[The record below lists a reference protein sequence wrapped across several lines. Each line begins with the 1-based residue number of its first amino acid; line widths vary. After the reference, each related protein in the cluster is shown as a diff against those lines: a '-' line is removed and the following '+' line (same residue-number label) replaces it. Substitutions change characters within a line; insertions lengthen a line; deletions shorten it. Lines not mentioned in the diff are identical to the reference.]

1 MGEILA
7 YAIQS
12 AVFMTGLYLI
22 YKWLLSSETFH
33 AFNRGVILAIYAISL
48 IAPAL
53 LTVPDRATES
63 AITATPAD
71 ITALMIPVSES
82 DVTVSTGSIWLTT
95 ALYLYIAGIAVMTAR
110 LFYTGIRIAGLIRS
124 GEKIAAGPFTI
135 VITGDSRIAP
145 FSWGRY
151 IVMNRDDYNSAENA
165 ITIHEA
171 KHIAC
176 RHWLDLLLAETFLTF
191 NWFSPAAWLLKE
203 EMRTVHEYQA
213 DMAVISSG
221 SDARS
226 YQMLLIKKAVGA
238 KFPSLANSLNH
249 SKLKKRIT
257 MMLQSRSRKRNA
269 WRALAM
275 APVFAGMAALV
286 HQPAIAAAID
296 DLSACSLQNKPVSE
310 SETAHTVTTQPAD
323 SIPDYTDEW
332 KKVAVVAEA
341 TTISKNAGNMNVQ
354 VKTVNDEDAHII
366 KTKGIVTA
374 GHIEQVM
381 IDNTGEKPLAI
392 ITMKDS
398 EQENDI
404 EASAILDG
412 KPADIQIERSK
423 TIVRGEVKDVNG
435 SLPVQDPALFV
446 NNVRIEKGA
455 LNNIDPGQIESIT
468 VKKDEPEYPQGS
480 IYVTLKSSDR

>member
-7 YAIQS
+7 YSIQS

-53 LTVPDRATES
+53 LPVPEQAAEPAINAT
-63 AITATPAD
+63 TAD
-71 ITALMIPVSES
+71 IPALMIPISES
-82 DVTVSTGSIWLTT
+82 DAIVSSGSIWLTS

-124 GEKIAAGPFTI
+124 GEKITTDTFTI

-145 FSWGRY
+145 FSWGHY
-151 IVMNRDDYNSAENA
+151 IVMNRDDYSSSENA

-176 RHWLDLLLAETFLTF
+176 RHWLDLLLAETVLAF

-213 DMAVISSG
+213 DMAVIKSG

-257 MMLQSRSRKRNA
+257 MMLQSRSHKRNA

-286 HQPAIAAAID
+286 HLPAIAAAID
-296 DLSACSLQNKPVSE
+296 DLSACSLRNNPVTE
-310 SETAHTVTTQPAD
+310 SENTNTFTTQPTD

-332 KKVAVVAEA
+332 KKVTVVKASE
-341 TTISKNAGNMNVQ
+341 ISKNAGNMNVQ

-366 KTKGIVTA
+366 KTKGIDTE
-374 GHIEQVM
+374 HIEQVM

-392 ITMKDS
+392 ITMSDS
-398 EQENDI
+398 EPESSI
-404 EASAILDG
+404 EASAILAG

-423 TIVRGEVKDVNG
+423 TIVIRGEVKDVNG
-435 SLPVQDPALFV
+435 SLPDQTPALFV
-446 NNVRIEKGA
+446 NNVLMENSA

-468 VKKDEPEYPQGS
+468 IKKDDPEYPQGS
-480 IYVTLKSSDR
+480 IYVTLKSSGR